1 MHAKKCLATQSNEL
15 LGLHRTPESTH
26 SSKEPGHRRNLSSE
40 SAVSQASTALDVSA
54 LSCGMLTEEEEEAPD
69 MGSEH
74 HPVMM
79 LGLAETSNNLLLGN
93 LPSIRPEP
101 RCADGSPAR
110 ELLAALEAFSMVE
123 PSQDIVVADPE
134 SEQSELEWLRRE
146 LKSARLHIAELQA
159 ELLAKPTR
167 SHSTRPFRPFE
178 STKPS
183 QSARPSRCTTPSYS
197 TALSHSARPSQCP
210 ARCARGRVRT
220 LCRAQSRA
228 LRCGA
233 HVTRPVCTSP
243 HAHPHMH
250 LRREQYVC
258 RAGL

>member
-1 MHAKKCLATQSNEL
+1 
-15 LGLHRTPESTH
+15 
-26 SSKEPGHRRNLSSE
+26 
-40 SAVSQASTALDVSA
+40 
-54 LSCGMLTEEEEEAPD
+54 

-220 LCRAQSRA
+220 LCRAESRA

-233 HVTRPVCTSP
+233 RVTRPVCTSP

-250 LRREQYVC
+250 VRRGQYVC
-258 RAGL
+258 LCVQDCRDACVVGCSFEGQAAHVSTEAALVSTDDVDLAWVVELAHPCSARCSGMCAGRSMPADAQAL